1 MGFDVT
7 CRDFVR
13 FLDDYLAGALA
24 TEQVAAFNDHLAA
37 CPSCVSY
44 MKTYRETIRLG
55 KLALAPTSEPVPDD
69 IPEDLVRA
77 ILQSRK

>member
-13 FLDDYLAGALA
+13 FLDDYLNGALA
-24 TEQVAAFNDHLAA
+24 AEQVAAFNDHLAA

-44 MKTYRETIRLG
+44 MNTYRETIRLG
-55 KLALAPTSEPVPDD
+55 KLAFSPSSEPVPDD
-69 IPEDLVRA
+69 VPEDLVRA